1 MAGVNGGI
9 YSTQNVSVPS
19 IITSAGTALA
29 ANPARLGW
37 FIQNLGQN
45 PLFILHGSGA
55 STSVFTTV
63 LAAGTSNDNGTG
75 GTASQEAGVVYNGI
89 ITVAGTSPRFTA
101 TEWAP

>member
-1 MAGVNGGI
+1 MAGNNGSTFG
-9 YSTQNVSVPS
+9 TQNASTPS
-19 IITSAGTALA
+19 ILTSAGTALV
-29 ANPARLGW
+29 ANTARLGW

-45 PLFILHGSGA
+45 PLFVLHGSGA
-55 STSVFTTV
+55 STSVFTVV
-63 LAAGTSNDNGTG
+63 LPAGTSNDNGTG